1 MKLRELK
8 ELLTLAVVK
17 NKLRP
22 EKTTVTFVAGCSVG
36 GSTSYIP
43 SKYVNGTYDDPPEA
57 FAKEYDFER
66 DVEVEAGGY
75 RIDKKGSK
83 CVLAVGF
90 FEEGPEGDD
99 YDGGVEWEGDL
110 DGIDAAAEKLG
121 LTGDEDVVVHYDGKD
136 YPLDLTK
143 RQSSGIDNLVSSVE
157 KDKYGT
163 YDVIYLQ
170 APFEPSDAWK
180 KWKANSLA
188 DEIDPEDEMEQ
199 DRADYEER
207 MADYKRDMYDD

>member
-22 EKTTVTFVAGCSVG
+22 EKTTVTFAAGCTVG

-43 SKYVNGTYDDPPEA
+43 SNYANGTYDDPPEA

-66 DVEVEAGGY
+66 DVEVDAGGY
-75 RIDKKGSK
+75 RIDKKGNK
-83 CVLAVGF
+83 CVLAVGL

-99 YDGGVEWEGDL
+99 YDGGEEWEGDL

-121 LTGDEDVVVHYDGKD
+121 LTGDEDVVVHYDRKD
-136 YPLDLTK
+136 YPLELTK
-143 RQSSGIDNLVSSVE
+143 RQSNGIDNLVGSVE

-170 APFEPSDAWK
+170 APFEPSD
-180 KWKANSLA
+180 KWKEWKAEFLA

>member
-22 EKTTVTFVAGCSVG
+22 EKTTVTFVSACTVG

-43 SKYVNGTYDDPPEA
+43 SKYANGTYDDPPET

-66 DVEVEAGGY
+66 DVEAEAGGY
-75 RIDKKGSK
+75 RIDKKGNK

-99 YDGGVEWEGDL
+99 YDGGEEWEGDL

-121 LTGDEDVVVHYDGKD
+121 LTGDEDVVVHYDRKD
-136 YPLDLTK
+136 YPLELTK
-143 RQSSGIDNLVSSVE
+143 RQSNGIDNLVSSVE
-157 KDKYGT
+157 KAKYGT
-163 YDVIYLQ
+163 YDEIYLQ
-170 APFEPSDAWK
+170 APFEPSDAWQE
-180 KWKANSLA
+180 WKAESIA

-199 DRADYEER
+199 DY
-207 MADYKRDMYDD
+207 ADYKERWADVERDER

>member
-22 EKTTVTFVAGCSVG
+22 EKTTVVFVAGCTVG

-43 SKYVNGTYDDPPEA
+43 SNYANGTYDDPPEA

-66 DVEVEAGGY
+66 DVEVEADGY
-75 RIDKKGSK
+75 RIDKKGNK

-99 YDGGVEWEGDL
+99 YDGGEEWEGDL

-121 LTGDEDVVVHYDGKD
+121 LTGDEDVVVHYDRKD
-136 YPLDLTK
+136 YPLELTK
-143 RQSSGIDNLVSSVE
+143 RQSNGIDNLVGSVE
-157 KDKYGT
+157 KNKYGT

-170 APFEPSDAWK
+170 APFEPSDEWQER
-180 KWKANSLA
+180 KAESIA

-199 DRADYEER
+199 DYADYEER
-207 MADYKRDMYDD
+207 WADVERDER